1 MRGWEKG
8 MTAETI
14 FVGTELLLGNIVNT
28 NAAYLAE
35 QMAALGF
42 PMFYQTTVGDNAERL
57 EGCIRQA
64 LDRSDLVILSG
75 GLGPT
80 QDDITKETAAK
91 VMGKEL
97 LLNEDAK
104 EQIEAYFAKKGKT
117 MAENNLKQA
126 MMPKDAIMLE
136 NTNGTAPGVIMEEG
150 GRTLVLLPGPPE
162 ELSLMFER
170 SVVPYLQGRV
180 SQVIYSAMVKV
191 CGMSESDV
199 AQQLDD
205 LIQNS
210 GDVTVAPYA
219 KIGEVH
225 LRVTA
230 KAEDEKQAKKL
241 VKPVIKDIK
250 ARLGDAVYT
259 THKEIS
265 LEQSVV
271 DLLLA
276 NNLTVTTVE
285 SCTGGL
291 LAGRL
296 INVPGVSEIFKMGHI
311 TYSNKAKRKIV
322 GVRRKTLEKYGAVSG
337 QVVKEMVNGVL
348 QITHADVAVSISG
361 LAGPDGGTPEKPV
374 GLVYIACSVC
384 GTVTVQE
391 CRFDGSRSKIRES
404 AVAAALILMRRCIM
418 AYSSKVTFGEN
429 K

>member
-1 MRGWEKG
+1 
-8 MTAETI
+8 
-14 FVGTELLLGNIVNT
+14 
-28 NAAYLAE
+28 
-35 QMAALGF
+35 
-42 PMFYQTTVGDNAERL
+42 
-57 EGCIRQA
+57 
-64 LDRSDLVILSG
+64 
-75 GLGPT
+75 
-80 QDDITKETAAK
+80 
-91 VMGKEL
+91 
-97 LLNEDAK
+97 
-104 EQIEAYFAKKGKT
+104 
-117 MAENNLKQA
+117 

-136 NTNGTAPGVIMEEG
+136 NTNGTAPGVIMEENG
-150 GRTLVLLPGPPE
+150 KILVLLPGPPE

-170 SVVPYLQGRV
+170 SVSPYLQSKV
-180 SQVIYSAMVKV
+180 SQVIYSTTVKV
-191 CGMSESDV
+191 CGVSESDV

-205 LIQNS
+205 LIRS
-210 GDVTVAPYA
+210 VGEVTVAPYA

-259 THKEIS
+259 THEEVS

-276 NNLTVTTVE
+276 NDLTVTTVE

-322 GVRRKTLEKYGAVSG
+322 GVKRKTLEKYGAVSG
-337 QVVKEMVNGVL
+337 QVVREMVNGVL
-348 QITHADVAVSISG
+348 QLTRADVAVSVSG
-361 LAGPDGGTPEKPV
+361 VAGPDGGTPEKPV

-391 CRFDGSRSKIRES
+391 CHFSGTRKKIRES

-418 AYSSKVTFGEN
+418 AYSSKVTFGED
-429 K
+429 

>member
-1 MRGWEKG
+1 MI
-8 MTAETI
+8 AETI

-35 QMAALGF
+35 QLAMLGF
-42 PMFYQTTVGDNAERL
+42 PSYYQTTVGDNAERL

-64 LDRSDLVILSG
+64 LERSELVILSG

-80 QDDITKETAAK
+80 QDDITKEAAAR
-91 VMGKEL
+91 VMGRKL
-97 LLNEDAK
+97 VLNETAK
-104 EQIEAYFAKKGKT
+104 AQIEEYFAKKGKK

-126 MMPKDAIMLE
+126 MMPEGALMLE
-136 NTNGTAPGVIMEEG
+136 NRNGTAPGVIMEENG
-150 GRTLVLLPGPPE
+150 KILILLPGPPE
-162 ELSLMFER
+162 ELSLMFEQ
-170 SVVPYLQGRV
+170 SVLPYLQSKT
-180 SQVIYSAMVKV
+180 SQVIYSVMVKV

-199 AQQLDD
+199 AEQLDD
-205 LIQNS
+205 LINRQ

-219 KIGEVH
+219 KIGEGH

-230 KAEDEKQAKKL
+230 KAQDEKQAKKL
-241 VKPVIKDIK
+241 IKPVVKDIK

-259 THKEIS
+259 THDDTT
-265 LEQSVV
+265 LEKSVV

-276 NNLTVTTVE
+276 NHLTVTTVE

-322 GVRRKTLEKYGAVSG
+322 GVKRKTLEKYGAVSE

-348 QITHADVAVSISG
+348 QITRADVAVSISG
-361 LAGPDGGTPEKPV
+361 VAGPDGGTEEKPV
-374 GLVYIACSVC
+374 GLVYIACGVC
-384 GTVTVQE
+384 GVVTVQE
-391 CRFDGSRSKIRES
+391 CHFSGNRKKIRDS
-404 AVAAALILMRRCIM
+404 AVAAALILMRRCILE
-418 AYSSKVTFGEN
+418 YCSRITFED

>member
-1 MRGWEKG
+1 

-35 QMAALGF
+35 QMAVLGF
-42 PMFYQTTVGDNAERL
+42 PMYYQTTVGDNAERL

-97 LLNEDAK
+97 LLNEEAK
-104 EQIEAYFAKKGKT
+104 EQIEAFFAKRGKT

-136 NTNGTAPGVIMEEG
+136 NTNGTAPGAIMEKDG
-150 GRTLVLLPGPPE
+150 KIIVLLPGPPE

-170 SVVPYLQGRV
+170 SVAPYLQDRV

-191 CGMSESDV
+191 CGVSESDV

-205 LIQNS
+205 LIRS
-210 GDVTVAPYA
+210 TGEVTVAPYA

-259 THKEIS
+259 THKEVS

-348 QITHADVAVSISG
+348 QITRADVAVSISG

-391 CRFDGSRSKIRES
+391 CRFSGDRSKIRES

-418 AYSSKVTFGEN
+418 AYSSKVTFGED

>member
-1 MRGWEKG
+1 M
-8 MTAETI
+8 
-14 FVGTELLLGNIVNT
+14 NT

-35 QMAALGF
+35 QLVMLGF
-42 PMFYQTTVGDNAERL
+42 PSYYQTTVGDNAERL

-64 LDRSDLVILSG
+64 LERSELVILSG

-80 QDDITKETAAK
+80 QDDITKEAAAR
-91 VMGKEL
+91 VMGRKL
-97 LLNEDAK
+97 VLNETAK
-104 EQIEAYFAKKGKT
+104 AQIEEYFAKKGKK

-126 MMPKDAIMLE
+126 MMPEGALMLE
-136 NTNGTAPGVIMEEG
+136 NRNGTAPGVIMEENG
-150 GRTLVLLPGPPE
+150 KILILLPGPPE
-162 ELSLMFER
+162 ELSLMFEQ
-170 SVVPYLQGRV
+170 SVLPYLQSKT
-180 SQVIYSAMVKV
+180 SQMIYSVMVKV

-199 AQQLDD
+199 AEQLDN
-205 LIQNS
+205 LINRQ

-230 KAEDEKQAKKL
+230 KAQDEKQAKKL
-241 VKPVIKDIK
+241 IKPVVKDIK

-259 THKEIS
+259 THDDTT
-265 LEQSVV
+265 LEKSVV

-276 NNLTVTTVE
+276 NHLTVTTVE

-322 GVRRKTLEKYGAVSG
+322 GVKRRTLEKYGAVSE
-337 QVVKEMVNGVL
+337 QVVKEMVKGVL
-348 QITHADVAVSISG
+348 QITGADVAVSISG
-361 LAGPDGGTPEKPV
+361 VAGPDGGTEEKPV
-374 GLVYIACSVC
+374 GLVYIACGVC
-384 GTVTVQE
+384 GVVTVQE
-391 CRFDGSRSKIRES
+391 CHFSGNRKKIRDS
-404 AVAAALILMRRCIM
+404 AVAAALILMRRCILE
-418 AYSSKVTFGEN
+418 YCSRITFED

>member
-1 MRGWEKG
+1 

-35 QMAALGF
+35 QMAVLGF
-42 PMFYQTTVGDNAERL
+42 PMYYQTTVGDNAERL

-64 LDRSDLVILSG
+64 LGRSDLVILSG

-91 VMGKEL
+91 VLGREL
-97 LLNEDAK
+97 LLNEEAK
-104 EQIEAYFAKKGKT
+104 VQIEAYFAKKGKT

-136 NTNGTAPGVIMEEG
+136 NTNGTAPGAILEKDGKIV
-150 GRTLVLLPGPPE
+150 VLLPGPPE
-162 ELSLMFER
+162 ELCLMFER
-170 SVVPYLQGRV
+170 SVAPYLQDRV

-191 CGMSESDV
+191 CGVSESEV

-205 LIQNS
+205 LIRS
-210 GDVTVAPYA
+210 TGEVTVAPYA

-259 THKEIS
+259 THKEVS

-348 QITHADVAVSISG
+348 QITRADVAVSISG

-391 CRFDGSRSKIRES
+391 CRFSGDRSKIRES

-418 AYSSKVTFGEN
+418 AYSSKVTFGED

>member
-1 MRGWEKG
+1 

-35 QMAALGF
+35 QMAVLGF

-64 LDRSDLVILSG
+64 LDRSDIVILSG

-97 LLNEDAK
+97 LLNEEAK
-104 EQIEAYFAKKGKT
+104 KQIEAYFVKKGKA

-126 MMPKDAIMLE
+126 MMPKDAIMLD
-136 NTNGTAPGVIMEEG
+136 NTNGTAPGVIMEEDG
-150 GRTLVLLPGPPE
+150 KILVLLPGPPE

-170 SVVPYLQGRV
+170 SVVPYLQSKV

-191 CGMSESDV
+191 CGVSESDV

-205 LIQNS
+205 LIRS
-210 GDVTVAPYA
+210 TGDVTVAPYA

-259 THKEIS
+259 THEEIS

-337 QVVKEMVNGVL
+337 QVVKEMVGGVL
-348 QITHADVAVSISG
+348 QITRADVAVSVSG
-361 LAGPDGGTPEKPV
+361 IAGPDGGTPEKPV

-391 CRFDGSRSKIRES
+391 CHFSGTRRKIRES
-404 AVAAALILMRRCIM
+404 AVAAALVLMRRCIM
-418 AYSSKVTFGEN
+418 AYSSKVTFGDH
-429 K
+429 KS

>member
-1 MRGWEKG
+1 

-35 QMAALGF
+35 QMAVLGF
-42 PMFYQTTVGDNAERL
+42 SMYYQTTVGDNAERL
-57 EGCIRQA
+57 GGCIRQA
-64 LDRSDLVILSG
+64 LDRSDIVLLSG

-97 LLNEDAK
+97 YLNEEAQK
-104 EQIEAYFAKKGKT
+104 QIEAYFAKKGKT

-136 NTNGTAPGVIMEEG
+136 NINGTAPGVIMEENG
-150 GRTLVLLPGPPE
+150 KILVLLPGPPE

-170 SVVPYLQGRV
+170 SVVPYLQSKV
-180 SQVIYSAMVKV
+180 SQVIYSTMVKV
-191 CGMSESDV
+191 CGMGESDV

-205 LIQNS
+205 LIRNA
-210 GDVTVAPYA
+210 GEVTVAPYA

-259 THKEIS
+259 TQQH
-265 LEQSVV
+265 
-271 DLLLA
+271 
-276 NNLTVTTVE
+276 
-285 SCTGGL
+285 
-291 LAGRL
+291 
-296 INVPGVSEIFKMGHI
+296 
-311 TYSNKAKRKIV
+311 
-322 GVRRKTLEKYGAVSG
+322 
-337 QVVKEMVNGVL
+337 
-348 QITHADVAVSISG
+348 
-361 LAGPDGGTPEKPV
+361 
-374 GLVYIACSVC
+374 
-384 GTVTVQE
+384 
-391 CRFDGSRSKIRES
+391 
-404 AVAAALILMRRCIM
+404 
-418 AYSSKVTFGEN
+418 
-429 K
+429 

>member
-1 MRGWEKG
+1 

-35 QMAALGF
+35 QMAGLGF
-42 PMFYQTTVGDNAERL
+42 SMFYQTTVGDNAERL

-64 LDRSDLVILSG
+64 LDRSDIVILSG

-97 LLNEDAK
+97 SLNEEAK
-104 EQIEAYFAKKGKT
+104 KQIESYFAKKGKM

-136 NTNGTAPGVIMEEG
+136 NTNGTAPGVIMEKDG
-150 GRTLVLLPGPPE
+150 KCLVLLPGPPE

-170 SVVPYLQGRV
+170 SVVPYLQGKD
-180 SQVIYSAMVKV
+180 SQVIYSTMVKV
-191 CGMSESDV
+191 CGMGESDV

-205 LIQNS
+205 LIRS
-210 GDVTVAPYA
+210 EGEVTVAPYA

-259 THKEIS
+259 THEEVS

-322 GVRRKTLEKYGAVSG
+322 GVKRKTLEKYGAVSG
-337 QVVKEMVNGVL
+337 QVVREMVNGVL
-348 QITHADVAVSISG
+348 QLTRADVAVSVSG
-361 LAGPDGGTPEKPV
+361 VAGPDGGTPEKPV

-391 CRFDGSRSKIRES
+391 CHFSGTRSKIRES

-429 K
+429 N

>member
-1 MRGWEKG
+1 

-35 QMAALGF
+35 QMAVLGF
-42 PMFYQTTVGDNAERL
+42 PMYYQTTVGDNEERL

-64 LDRSDLVILSG
+64 LDRSELVILSG

-80 QDDITKETAAK
+80 QDDLTKETAAK
-91 VMGKEL
+91 VMGKKL
-97 LLNEDAK
+97 LLNEKAK
-104 EQIEAYFAKKGKT
+104 EQIESYFAKKGKT
-117 MAENNLKQA
+117 MTENNLKQA
-126 MMPKDAIMLE
+126 MIPEDALMLE
-136 NTNGTAPGVIMEEG
+136 NANGTAPGVIMEKDG
-150 GRTLVLLPGPPE
+150 KILVLLPGPPE
-162 ELSLMFER
+162 ELSLMFEK
-170 SVVPYLQGRV
+170 SVVPYLQDKV
-180 SQVIYSAMVKV
+180 SQVIYSVMVKV
-191 CGMSESDV
+191 CGLSESSV

-205 LIQNS
+205 LIS
-210 GDVTVAPYA
+210 SAGDVTVAPYA
-219 KIGEVH
+219 RIGEVH

-250 ARLGDAVYT
+250 SRLGDAVYT
-259 THKEIS
+259 THEEVS

-322 GVRRKTLEKYGAVSG
+322 GVKRKTLEKYGAVSG
-337 QVVKEMVNGVL
+337 QVVKEMVGGVL
-348 QITHADVAVSISG
+348 QITRADVAVSISG

-391 CRFDGSRSKIRES
+391 CHFSGTRSKIRES
-404 AVAAALILMRRCIM
+404 AVAAALVLMRRCVM
-418 AYSSKVTFGEN
+418 AYSSKVTFGED